1 MRIKN
6 IYAYGQRSLILT
18 ETNDLY
24 VSGMD
29 FSLNPFDKYKFLEH
43 LPTVPR
49 QVSLGL
55 EHCLLLDCNIHL
67 NHSKWS
73 IVCYW

>member
-1 MRIKN
+1 MRIRN
-6 IYAYGQRSLILT
+6 IYAFGQRSLILT

-29 FSLNPFDKYKFLEH
+29 FSMSPIEKFKFLEH

-49 QVSLGL
+49 HISLGL
-55 EHCLLLDCNIHL
+55 EHCLLLDCNI
-67 NHSKWS
+67 S
-73 IVCYW
+73 